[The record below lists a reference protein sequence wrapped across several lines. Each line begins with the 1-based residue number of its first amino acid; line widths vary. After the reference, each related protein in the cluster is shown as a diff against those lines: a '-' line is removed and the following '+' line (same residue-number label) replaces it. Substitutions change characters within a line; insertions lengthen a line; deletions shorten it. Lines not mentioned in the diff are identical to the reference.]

1 MRNKNY
7 TSFEEIDYDLKLLN
21 LERKISIEELK
32 SLKYNLQEDLSPY
45 SWLKTGL
52 RLFGNFGKI
61 VLLKKLFK

>member
-32 SLKYNLQEDLSPY
+32 GLKYNLREDLSPY
-45 SWLKTGL
+45 SWLRTGL

-61 VLLKKLFK
+61 MLLKKLFK

>member
-7 TSFEEIDYDLKLLN
+7 SSFEEIDYDLKLLN

-32 SLKYNLQEDLSPY
+32 GLKYDLQENLSPY

-61 VLLKKLFK
+61 MLLKKLFK